1 MEEQEQSVAT
11 PESENDSN
19 DYIEAIKTMK
29 LNTVERAEYDKVK
42 SENKKLLDA
51 LVNGSDID
59 VPAQQSERPKI
70 EDLRKELFS
79 EDNQM
84 SNLEYVTKALQLRNA
99 VIAEGGAD
107 PFLPIGPHVEITEEL
122 SAKAER
128 SAQVFQEC
136 IDLARG
142 DSGVFTAELQ
152 RRMRDMPYFSKKK

>member
-11 PESENDSN
+11 PQSENDSN

-59 VPAQQSERPKI
+59 FAAQKSEQPNIK
-70 EDLRKELFS
+70 DLRKELFN

-84 SNLEYVTKALQLRNA
+84 SNLEYVTKALQLRKA
-99 VIAEGGAD
+99 VIAEGGDD

-152 RRMRDMPYFSKKK
+152 RRMKDMPYFSKK

>member
-1 MEEQEQSVAT
+1 MHSRRILLAFSLAASAASVAFADLVELDSQNSST
-11 PESENDSN
+11 DRIEQLTRTSSQGSYTESQ
-19 DYIEAIKTMK
+19 
-29 LNTVERAEYDKVK
+29 
-42 SENKKLLDA
+42 
-51 LVNGSDID
+51 DID
-59 VPAQQSERPKI
+59 VPAQQSERPNIK
-70 EDLRKELFS
+70 ELRSELFS

-152 RRMRDMPYFSKKK
+152 RRMRDLPYFSTRK